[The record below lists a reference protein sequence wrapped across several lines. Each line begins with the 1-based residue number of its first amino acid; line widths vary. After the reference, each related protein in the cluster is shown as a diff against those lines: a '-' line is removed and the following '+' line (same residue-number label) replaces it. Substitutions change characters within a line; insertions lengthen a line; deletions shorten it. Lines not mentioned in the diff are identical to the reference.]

1 MKKLNFKNKI
11 MVWVLIINMIPL
23 IFSYTIFLNEKI
35 KSDENNITK
44 NLLEAAKIVST
55 NKEIRNNL
63 ELSYEKNNIEKKVDG
78 LIEIFRDIDIIVVA
92 NIDGIKYS
100 HLDKSQIGDKF
111 VNPVEWEKIKKGE
124 GYFSRMLGS
133 MGVTFR
139 RFEPIYDNKNKDI
152 IGFVMVGKYY
162 KSILDMNRKTTLMLV
177 FLFITS
183 ITLSTILAA
192 NFAKK
197 IKKSLFGLDP
207 EEIGRLYIEE
217 RLIIDNLES
226 GLIALNTKNEI
237 LKVNSVFSK
246 KYVELCSEM
255 VLKKVSHYLEKKENT
270 ARNIE
275 VLIDGGYYYVKILP
289 IYNLNE
295 YYGTILLIKT
305 KDDVN
310 RYAREITGIDQLVD
324 GMRANIHE
332 FKNRLHVILGL
343 INLDKIEMAK
353 KYILEIQDLNEYD
366 FKKFINI
373 KNPFLKAILLGKD
386 AICKERKI
394 QFLVNA
400 ESLVSTEIRIPI
412 FEDIST
418 IIGNLIE
425 NSIESFKEYNI
436 KDKRI
441 EIKIIEIEKEIE
453 FEVWDNGEQIPQENF
468 IKIYEQGFSTKG
480 SSRGVGLNIVKNK
493 VDLYSGTVEFEQ
505 NEDGKFFKVR
515 VMK

>member
-1 MKKLNFKNKI
+1 
-11 MVWVLIINMIPL
+11 
-23 IFSYTIFLNEKI
+23 
-35 KSDENNITK
+35 
-44 NLLEAAKIVST
+44 
-55 NKEIRNNL
+55 
-63 ELSYEKNNIEKKVDG
+63 
-78 LIEIFRDIDIIVVA
+78 
-92 NIDGIKYS
+92 
-100 HLDKSQIGDKF
+100 
-111 VNPVEWEKIKKGE
+111 
-124 GYFSRMLGS
+124 
-133 MGVTFR
+133 
-139 RFEPIYDNKNKDI
+139 
-152 IGFVMVGKYY
+152 
-162 KSILDMNRKTTLMLV
+162 
-177 FLFITS
+177 
-183 ITLSTILAA
+183 
-192 NFAKK
+192 
-197 IKKSLFGLDP
+197 
-207 EEIGRLYIEE
+207 
-217 RLIIDNLES
+217 
-226 GLIALNTKNEI
+226 
-237 LKVNSVFSK
+237 
-246 KYVELCSEM
+246 
-255 VLKKVSHYLEKKENT
+255 LKKVSHYLEKKENT

-394 QFLVNA
+394 QFLVDA

-441 EIKIIEIEKEIE
+441 EIKIIETEKEIE

-493 VDLYSGTVEFEQ
+493 VDLYGGTVEFEQ

>member
-1 MKKLNFKNKI
+1 MKRINFKNKI
-11 MVWVLIINMIPL
+11 MIWVLVINMIPL
-23 IFSYTIFLNEKI
+23 VFSYAIFFNEKI
-35 KSDENNITK
+35 KTDENNITK
-44 NLLEAAKIVST
+44 NLLEAARVVST
-55 NKEIRNNL
+55 NSEIKNNL
-63 ELSYEKNNIEKKVDG
+63 QLSHENNSIEKKVDE

-92 NIDGIKYS
+92 NINGIKYS

-111 VNPVEWEKIKKGE
+111 VNPVEWDKIKNGE
-124 GYFSRMLGS
+124 GYFSKMLGS

-139 RFEPIYDNKNKDI
+139 RFEPIYAENREI

-162 KSILDMNRKTTLMLV
+162 KTISDTNRKTTLMLGI
-177 FLFITS
+177 LFITS
-183 ITLSTILAA
+183 FSLALILAL

-197 IKKSLFGLDP
+197 IRKSLFGLDP

-246 KYVELCSEM
+246 KYKNLSTEVILNKIS
-255 VLKKVSHYLEKKENT
+255 SYLEKNENT

-275 VLIDGGYYYVKILP
+275 VLIEGGYYYIKILP
-289 IYNLNE
+289 IYDLNE

-310 RYAREITGIDQLVD
+310 KYAREITGIDQLVD

-343 INLDKIEMAK
+343 INLEKIEMAK

-373 KNPFLKAILLGKD
+373 KNSFLKAILLGKD

-394 QFLVNA
+394 QFILNS
-400 ESLVSTEIRIPI
+400 ESVFLIEERTPLI
-412 FEDIST
+412 EDIST

-425 NSIESFKEYNI
+425 NSIESFKESNL
-436 KDKRI
+436 KEKLI
-441 EIKIIEIEKEIE
+441 EITIIESEKEIA
-453 FEVWDNGEQIPQENF
+453 FKVTDNGEKIPQENF
-468 IKIYEQGFSTKG
+468 TKIYEQGFSTKG
-480 SSRGVGLNIVKNK
+480 VSRGVGLNIVKNK
-493 VDLYSGTVEFEQ
+493 VNLYSGTIEFEQ
-505 NEDGKFFKVR
+505 NENMKFFKVR